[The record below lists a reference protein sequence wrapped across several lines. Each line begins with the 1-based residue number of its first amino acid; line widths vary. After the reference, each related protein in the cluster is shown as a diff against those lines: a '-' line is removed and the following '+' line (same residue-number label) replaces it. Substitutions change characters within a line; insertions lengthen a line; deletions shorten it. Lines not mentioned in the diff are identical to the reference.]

1 MFSFGCEICAGKV
14 FHSWS
19 VLAYKLRCEAG
30 PHIDLLRVERKIKM
44 KKNYFAKKIKGKNRS
59 PPKIVECCIYL
70 GGDRRGELFC
80 KKKTMPNPFLILIFK
95 FKNKFV
101 KKI

>member
-30 PHIDLLRVERKIKM
+30 PHIDLLRVERKIKR
-44 KKNYFAKKIKGKNRS
+44 KKNYFAKKVKRQKRQGPQKF
-59 PPKIVECCIYL
+59 ECPD
-70 GGDRRGELFC
+70 GDRRGKLFC
-80 KKKTMPNPFLILIFK
+80 KKTHKKGRPQINFFCV
-95 FKNKFV
+95 NKE
-101 KKI
+101 IEEGI